1 MRNRWLLG
9 LAGLAWM
16 TCAAGAQE
24 TDKPPV
30 FGESLDVRVVNVEVV
45 VTDRKGNRVTG
56 LGPKDFR
63 LEVDG
68 KAAAV
73 DYFTEVREGLAA
85 APAAPEAGGKEAP
98 PAAFEPGEPVGTNY
112 LVFIDDFFS
121 LAIRR
126 NEVLDTLRKDL
137 SRLGPADRMSIV
149 AWDGLRLKRLATWS
163 ASREG
168 LAAALELAKRR
179 PARGLAQEVKK
190 TSMRRSQREQRR
202 EQEAIDAV
210 DDVLRRILSPG
221 STLEELAYA
230 QTVAAE
236 ISDAVNAT
244 VGAMRGSDPP
254 AGRKVLLLLSGGWP
268 FSLNGYVQG
277 GLVTLAQDLPET
289 RPILEGLTNTANLLG
304 YTVYPIDVPGL
315 TTVTRSADQSG
326 REVIV
331 SGPGSMV
338 SAETPTTQPFAPSD
352 FSSFEEQ
359 EIEGT
364 LDYIARETG
373 GKPLLNGNRSQALSS
388 PAGDTRSYYWLGFS
402 PGWARDNR
410 NHKVRVKVL
419 RDGLQ
424 ARARKGFLD
433 LSREAEVGMKVES
446 AILFGEMG
454 ETGPLAVRAGA
465 PRATKQK
472 GLVAIPITLE
482 IPADAVTLLRD
493 GDGYSA
499 KAILRLAAAD
509 GVGNRSEIPR
519 VEIRLTSDQAPAAG
533 QTLRYETQ
541 ALLRGKASR
550 IVAIVYDPLTG
561 RIAAGETL
569 LDRTAP

>member
-1 MRNRWLLG
+1 MRNRWSLG
-9 LAGLAWM
+9 LAGLVWM

-24 TDKPPV
+24 AAKPRV
-30 FGESLDVRVVNVEVV
+30 FGEALDVRVVNVEVV

-56 LGPKDFR
+56 LAPGDFR

-68 KAAAV
+68 KPVSV
-73 DYFTEVREGLAA
+73 DYFTEVRDGLAA
-85 APAAPEAGGKEAP
+85 APAVPETGGKDAP
-98 PAAFEPGEPVGTNY
+98 PATFEPGEPVGTNY
-112 LVFIDDFFS
+112 LVFIDDFFP

-137 SRLGPADRMSIV
+137 PLLGPGDRMSIV
-149 AWDGLRLKRLATWS
+149 AWDGVRLKRLATWT
-163 ASREG
+163 ASREE
-168 LAAALELAKRR
+168 LAGALEAARRR
-179 PARGLAQEVKK
+179 PARGISQKVKMA
-190 TSMRRSQREQRR
+190 SLRRSQKEQQR

-210 DDVLRRILSPG
+210 DDVPRRILNPG

-236 ISDAVNAT
+236 IGDVVNAT

-254 AGRKVLLLLSGGWP
+254 AGRKVLLLLAGGWP
-268 FSLNGYVQG
+268 LSLQGYVRG
-277 GLVTLAQDLPET
+277 GTVTLSEDLPET
-289 RPILEGLTNTANLLG
+289 RSLLEELVNTANLLG

-315 TTVTRSADQSG
+315 TSVTHTADQSG

-338 SAETPTTQPFAPSD
+338 SAETPTAQPFAPSD
-352 FSSFEEQ
+352 FGSFEEQ

-364 LDYIARETG
+364 LEYIGRETG
-373 GKPLLNGNRSQALSS
+373 GKPLLNGNRAQALTS

-402 PGWARDNR
+402 PGWARDDR
-410 NHKVRVKVL
+410 SHEVRVKVL

-446 AILFGEMG
+446 AILFGETG
-454 ETGPLAVRAGA
+454 ETGPLAVHAGA

-472 GLVAIPITLE
+472 GLAAIPLTLE

-493 GDGYSA
+493 GDGYAA
-499 KAILRLAAAD
+499 KAILRLAATD
-509 GVGNRSEIPR
+509 DRGNRSEIPR
-519 VEIRLTSDQAPAAG
+519 IEIRLTSGKAPAAG

-561 RIAAGETL
+561 RIASGETR